1 MEYKDRTFDIL
12 SEGEVGD
19 DERPKEAR
27 ASTKEAR
34 ASTKEAMAPSEWN
47 ISNLQNLEQQ
57 V

>member
-1 MEYKDRTFDIL
+1 MEYKYRTFDIL

-27 ASTKEAR
+27 ASTKEP
-34 ASTKEAMAPSEWN
+34 MAPSEWN